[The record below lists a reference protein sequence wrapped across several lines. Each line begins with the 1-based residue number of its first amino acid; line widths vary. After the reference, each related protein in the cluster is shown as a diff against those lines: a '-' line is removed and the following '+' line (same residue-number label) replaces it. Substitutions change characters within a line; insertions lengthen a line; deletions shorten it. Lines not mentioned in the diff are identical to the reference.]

1 MALASR
7 FSSYCLVKVTASLF
21 RPTCLLLFMTLPWL
35 YSGQQMRFAFTVSAL
50 FNPWQFIEFF
60 LAFFRTKKIDICNLQ
75 RSADGVQPCTV
86 TAQ

>member
-7 FSSYCLVKVTASLF
+7 FSSYCLVKVTALLF

-50 FNPWQFIEFF
+50 FNPWQFIEKM
-60 LAFFRTKKIDICNLQ
+60 LAFLEI
-75 RSADGVQPCTV
+75 SE
-86 TAQ
+86 